1 MLSGH
6 PNLSPQG
13 GGMCM
18 IRIFGG
24 GGGRGGGWW
33 MVCVCVCVWE
43 GGGKATA
50 EAHNQKP

>member
-6 PNLSPQG
+6 PPGQIYAPQD

-24 GGGRGGGWW
+24 GQGWW
-33 MVCVCVCVWE
+33 MVDGVCVC
-43 GGGKATA
+43 GGG
-50 EAHNQKP
+50 NNRSP